1 MAMEKRGS
9 VPVTPTTTNED
20 MVKTASTGIIKCSKC
35 GGMYLSEHGSC
46 PHCK

>member
-9 VPVTPTTTNED
+9 VPVTPTTEKED
-20 MVKTASTGIIKCSKC
+20 MVKTAGIVKCSKC
-35 GGMYLSEHGSC
+35 GQMYLEAHGSC